1 MSNVKNIKRDF
12 LYYKMPEVW
21 VLGEGFRSDYLSK
34 FGYEMEDF
42 ENFIKKC
49 SVTEFIELM
58 ILAYNKIF
66 PNDNKLLNVVAKGY
80 EEIERVYHS
89 KEIYNKY
96 VKSIQWTFVEIMQ
109 YDKFKGMDVEDIY
122 FGKIDI
128 EFKTP
133 QNISELIQ
141 AISNG
146 LEDKTFT
153 NTNGKFVVEDSVITE
168 MVITETTF
176 SLKINREKVI
186 YYGMVY

>member
-58 ILAYNKIF
+58 VLAYNKTYPNFSKFEVVLAKEYKDVDDVYYSEGIF
-66 PNDNKLLNVVAKGY
+66 
-80 EEIERVYHS
+80 
-89 KEIYNKY
+89 NKY
-96 VKSIQWTFVEIMQ
+96 VKSIQWASEDIIQF
-109 YDKFKGMDVEDIY
+109 DKFKSSDVEGYYIR
-122 FGKIDI
+122 KIDI